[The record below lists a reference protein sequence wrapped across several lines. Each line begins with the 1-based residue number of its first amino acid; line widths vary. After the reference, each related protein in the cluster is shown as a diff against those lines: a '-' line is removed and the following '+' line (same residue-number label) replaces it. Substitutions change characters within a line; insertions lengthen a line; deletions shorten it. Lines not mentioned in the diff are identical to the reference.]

1 MAERLFL
8 PRQSRIR
15 KQAEYSACYERGR
28 RYHTEHFL
36 VFVRPRENGACT
48 RMGMAVSRKV
58 GKAVTRNRVKRL
70 LREFFRL
77 HRALLPEHL
86 DIVAVAKKHTG
97 AADLSQD
104 RVNAQLLPLL
114 QQADAVAAVLPPEL
128 LAELLALAG
137 DKPVL
142 RAVSERKA
150 TGRFRTLPDGRRE
163 QEFVYVHGGWE
174 QLLHMDVRSQRL

>member
-1 MAERLFL
+1 MFL
-8 PRQSRIR
+8 YGPA
-15 KQAEYSACYERGR
+15 KTGP
-28 RYHTEHFL
+28 
-36 VFVRPRENGACT
+36 VRVWAWLYPA
-48 RMGMAVSRKV
+48 KV

-114 QQADAVAAVLPPEL
+114 QRLPGLHP
-128 LAELLALAG
+128 ARNNG
-137 DKPVL
+137 
-142 RAVSERKA
+142 
-150 TGRFRTLPDGRRE
+150 GRNRD
-163 QEFVYVHGGWE
+163 
-174 QLLHMDVRSQRL
+174 

>member
-8 PRQSRIR
+8 PRQSRNR

-28 RYHTEHFL
+28 RYHTEHVL
-36 VFVRPRENGACT
+36 APVRPRENGACT
-48 RMGMAVSRKV
+48 RMAMAVSRKV

-114 QQADAVAAVLPPEL
+114 QRLPGLHP
-128 LAELLALAG
+128 ARNNG
-137 DKPVL
+137 
-142 RAVSERKA
+142 
-150 TGRFRTLPDGRRE
+150 GRNRD
-163 QEFVYVHGGWE
+163 
-174 QLLHMDVRSQRL
+174 